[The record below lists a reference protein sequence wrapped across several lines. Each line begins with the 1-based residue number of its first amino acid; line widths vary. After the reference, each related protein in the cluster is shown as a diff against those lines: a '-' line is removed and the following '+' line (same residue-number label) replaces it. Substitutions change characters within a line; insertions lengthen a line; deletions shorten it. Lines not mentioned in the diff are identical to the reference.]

1 MINAILTTFVS
12 DIFANRVQPERSGRS
27 RGAAQQEPVMGNT
40 TGRIGPPETSAWGD
54 EDPPPQTT
62 PERRA
67 YASPEEQPD
76 AILPLGRRSHAA
88 PYESVTFTMVTR
100 ARRELTVTLAA
111 QPVFDLVRSVPVS
124 RRIRR
129 TIRHQGGERAL
140 TGLGR
145 RTLEAV
151 DLQRIDL
158 QTLRQGLDMLRLGH
172 NDSGVLPVFWRT
184 VATSRGRFSLLCS
197 EMQHERTPGTLL
209 VEVMGG
215 LENAPAE
222 AIQSA
227 IGHFET
233 DAQGVILHVAPDIS
247 AVRRLAG
254 VPARCLSIDFAGVNH
269 EHARD
274 WQGAAELIGICRQVC
289 GQVMLLNLRPDRGL
303 AAQAAGATHAVF
315 AGMDALTI

>member
-1 MINAILTTFVS
+1 
-12 DIFANRVQPERSGRS
+12 
-27 RGAAQQEPVMGNT
+27 MGNP
-40 TGRIGPPETSAWGD
+40 TGRIGPPDTAAWGD
-54 EDPPPQTT
+54 EDHVPQTT

-67 YASPEEQPD
+67 YAPPEEQSD
-76 AILPLGRRSHAA
+76 AILPLERRAYAA
-88 PYESVTFTMVTR
+88 PYESLTFTMVTR

-111 QPVFDLVRSVPVS
+111 QPVFDLARSVPVS

-197 EMQHERTPGTLL
+197 EMQHERSPGTLL

-233 DAQGVILHVAPDIS
+233 DSQGVILHVAPDVS

-254 VPARCLSIDFAGVNH
+254 IPGRCLSIDFAGVAH
-269 EHARD
+269 ENARD
-274 WQGAAELIGICRQVC
+274 WLGAAELIAAGRQVC
-289 GQVMLLNLRPDRGL
+289 SQVMLLNLRPDRGL

-315 AGMDALTI
+315 AGMDAVTV

>member
-1 MINAILTTFVS
+1 
-12 DIFANRVQPERSGRS
+12 
-27 RGAAQQEPVMGNT
+27 MGNP
-40 TGRIGPPETSAWGD
+40 TGRIGPPETAAWGD
-54 EDPPPQTT
+54 EDPVPQTT

-67 YASPEEQPD
+67 YAQPEEQPD
-76 AILPLGRRSHAA
+76 AILPLERRAYAA
-88 PYESVTFTMVTR
+88 PYESLTFTMVTR

-111 QPVFDLVRSVPVS
+111 QPVFDLARSVPVS

-197 EMQHERTPGTLL
+197 EMQHERSPGTLL

-233 DAQGVILHVAPDIS
+233 DSQGVILHVAPDIS

-254 VPARCLSIDFAGVNH
+254 IPGRCLSIDFAGVAH
-269 EHARD
+269 ENARD
-274 WQGAAELIGICRQVC
+274 WLGAAELIGAGRQVC
-289 GQVMLLNLRPDRGL
+289 SQVMLLNLRPDRGL

-315 AGMDALTI
+315 AGMDAVTV

>member
-1 MINAILTTFVS
+1 
-12 DIFANRVQPERSGRS
+12 
-27 RGAAQQEPVMGNT
+27 MGNP
-40 TGRIGPPETSAWGD
+40 TGRIGPPDPAAWGD
-54 EDPPPQTT
+54 EDHVPQTT
-62 PERRA
+62 AERRA
-67 YASPEEQPD
+67 YAPPEEQPD
-76 AILPLGRRSHAA
+76 AILPLERRAYAA
-88 PYESVTFTMVTR
+88 PYESLTFTMVTR

-111 QPVFDLVRSVPVS
+111 QPVFDLARSVPVS

-158 QTLRQGLDMLRLGH
+158 QTLRQGLDLLRLGH

-197 EMQHERTPGTLL
+197 EMQHERSPGTLL

-233 DAQGVILHVAPDIS
+233 DSQGVILHVAPDIS

-254 VPARCLSIDFAGVNH
+254 IPGRCLSLDFAGVSH
-269 EHARD
+269 ENARD
-274 WQGAAELIGICRQVC
+274 WLAAAELIGACRQVC

-315 AGMDALTI
+315 AGMDAVTV